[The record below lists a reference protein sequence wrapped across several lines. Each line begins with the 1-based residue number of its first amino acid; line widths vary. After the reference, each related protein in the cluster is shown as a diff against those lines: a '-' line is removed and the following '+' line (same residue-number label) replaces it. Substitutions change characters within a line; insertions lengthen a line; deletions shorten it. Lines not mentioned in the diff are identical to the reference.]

1 MVNILKEQKK
11 IVVLFALLITNKK
24 DLSCKE
30 AQTLVELQEATIQ
43 ART

>member
-11 IVVLFALLITNKK
+11 TAVLFALLITNKK
-24 DLSCKE
+24 DSSWKE